1 MAVKEGITDETA
13 LLIGK
18 REREFLTI
26 EHVCASYGKGFAL
39 KDVSFTAETG
49 TLTALLGVN
58 GSGKTTLLRTIC
70 QQMKHR
76 GSCYLAA
83 GDGCEKQDVSFWR
96 GRLNGAGAGER
107 AGREE
112 LSTVALEALSARM
125 LARMV
130 SYVPQRSG
138 AFAGISIREV
148 VLMGFHPW
156 LGLLEKPNAGQ
167 RKQAEEALEALG
179 LLGLAQRDFMCVSE
193 GQKRLAL
200 LARLLVE
207 DARLL
212 VLDEPDGALDFP
224 NRYGMMKMLADMV
237 RGQTKAAVLSL
248 HDPMLAMEFCDQVI
262 LLKDGCC
269 IGRLYPA
276 RDSVTGMEEMLRA
289 IYGPLTLGEC
299 NGKNGEKRRVILW
312 EQEETCKTVRQEDA

>member
-1 MAVKEGITDETA
+1 MAVKEEIIEETA
-13 LLIGK
+13 PLIGK
-18 REREFLTI
+18 REREFLTV

-39 KDVSFTAETG
+39 KDVSFAAETG

-76 GSCYLAA
+76 GSCYL
-83 GDGCEKQDVSFWR
+83 
-96 GRLNGAGAGER
+96 
-107 AGREE
+107 
-112 LSTVALEALSARM
+112 STGALESLPARV
-125 LARMV
+125 LARLV

-156 LGLLEKPNAGQ
+156 LGLLEKPNARQ
-167 RKQAEEALEALG
+167 RKQAEEALEAVG
-179 LLGLAQRDFMCVSE
+179 LHGLAQRDFMCVSE

-237 RGQTKAAVLSL
+237 RGQAKAAVLSL

-276 RDSVTGMEEMLRA
+276 RDSVTGMEEALRA
-289 IYGPLTLGEC
+289 IFGPLTLGEC
-299 NGKNGEKRRVILW
+299 RGKSGEKRRVILW
-312 EQEETCKTVRQEDA
+312 EQEETSKIVRQEGV

>member
-1 MAVKEGITDETA
+1 MSVKEGITEKTA
-13 LLIGK
+13 LLTGK

-76 GSCYLAA
+76 GSCYLP
-83 GDGCEKQDVSFWR
+83 
-96 GRLNGAGAGER
+96 
-107 AGREE
+107 
-112 LSTVALEALSARM
+112 TVVLEALPARA

-130 SYVPQRSG
+130 GYIPQRSG

-156 LGLLEKPNAGQ
+156 LGLLGKPNAGQ
-167 RKQAEEALEALG
+167 RKQAEEALEAVG
-179 LLGLAQRDFMCVSE
+179 LAGLAQRDFMCVSE

-237 RGQTKAAVLSL
+237 RGQEKAAVLSL

-262 LLKDGCC
+262 LLKDGRC

-276 RDSVTGMEEMLRA
+276 RDPLTGMEKALRA

-299 NGKNGEKRRVILW
+299 STKNGEKKRVILW
-312 EQEETCKTVRQEDA
+312 EQ